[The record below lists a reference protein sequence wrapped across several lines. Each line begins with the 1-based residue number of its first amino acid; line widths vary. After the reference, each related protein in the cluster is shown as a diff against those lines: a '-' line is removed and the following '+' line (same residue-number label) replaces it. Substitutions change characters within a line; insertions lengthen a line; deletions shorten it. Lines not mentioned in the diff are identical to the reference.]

1 VSELVCPKCNAA
13 MERGFVVDH
22 THSAYTYAAPE
33 WAEGKM
39 EPSLWTGVKM
49 GNKERHPVETFRCQ
63 RCGYLESYARSP
75 QSP

>member
-1 VSELVCPKCNAA
+1 MSELVCPKCNAA

-22 THSAYTYAAPE
+22 TDRSTGYAAPE
-33 WAEGKM
+33 WAEGAP
-39 EPSLWTGVKM
+39 ELSFWTGVKM

-75 QSP
+75 QSS